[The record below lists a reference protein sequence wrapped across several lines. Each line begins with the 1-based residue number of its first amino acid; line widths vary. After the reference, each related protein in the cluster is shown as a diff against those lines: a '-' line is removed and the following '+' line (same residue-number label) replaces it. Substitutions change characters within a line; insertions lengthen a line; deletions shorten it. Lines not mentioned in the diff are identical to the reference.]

1 MIWQVEDQE
10 PDLWDMAGLE
20 SVTLILNLI
29 GIIISQLWMN
39 VDIVKPILRPKN
51 SKPIYLT
58 VIQMSILQIL
68 WIISNVFFF
77 VSLII
82 LKGFLLAKILLH
94 SESTLMEQLEQEN
107 HILLMQLQ
115 KH

>member
-1 MIWQVEDQE
+1 MIWQVEDQG

-20 SVTLILNLI
+20 SVISMLNLT

-39 VDIVKPILRPKN
+39 FDIVKPILKSKN
-51 SKPIYLT
+51 NKQIYLT
-58 VIQMSILQIL
+58 VTPMLILQIL
-68 WIISNVFFF
+68 WIINAVFFF

-82 LKGFLLAKILLH
+82 MKGFLLAKIPLR
-94 SESTLMEQLEQEN
+94 SESTSMEQLAQEN